1 MTIKDFSK
9 LCGCNPQTL
18 RYYDRED
25 LLKPVKVDE
34 WSGYRYYDEEQ
45 AITFVRIKNLQKA
58 GFTIEEIRALLDKD
72 DTAIFYAFEAKI
84 AEEKKR
90 IQEIIQIQK
99 TYQTEIITMRNKI
112 EAIRNDVL
120 HAMECYDPTNEFG
133 VSKDEYAGMV
143 ERVDSIFQKML
154 TEGEDSILQKILVE
168 GECSGVEYEN
178 SSTKFEY
185 EDGLDEEKRFEDKL
199 GSTDYEIVYDNHKW
213 EYAKEFLSEIPELTE
228 NDEYSFMFK
237 VSPSKGNNAA
247 FANTLLYTV
256 FNLQG
261 RKKLNLACHVLDSED
276 GNNHLWLL
284 KRK

>member
-1 MTIKDFSK
+1 MTIKVFSK

-18 RYYDRED
+18 RFYDRED

-45 AITFVRIKNLQKA
+45 AITFVKIKNLQKA
-58 GFTIEEIRALLDKD
+58 GFTIEEIRSLLDKD

-84 AEEKKR
+84 AEEKKK

-99 TYQTEIITMRNKI
+99 TYQTEIITMKNKI
-112 EAIRNDVL
+112 KAIHNDVMR
-120 HAMECYDPTNEFG
+120 AMESYDPTNEFG
-133 VSKDEYAGMV
+133 VGKDDYAGMV
-143 ERVDSIFQKML
+143 ERVDSLFQKML
-154 TEGEDSILQKILVE
+154 TEGVDPVFQKLMDE
-168 GECSGVEYEN
+168 SEYNQFEFKD

-185 EDGLDEEKRFEDKL
+185 EEGLVEEKRFEDKL
-199 GSTDYEIVYDNHKW
+199 GHLDYEIVYENHMW
-213 EYAKEFLSEIPELTE
+213 EYAKEFLSEIPEFAE
-228 NDEYSFMFK
+228 NEEYSFMIK

-261 RKKLNLACHVLDSED
+261 RKKLNLACHILDSED